1 VRRLRARRHRPE
13 PWTPDIEED
22 GYSGPARLS
31 VTTGARGVLDVA
43 VTLAGHLEPLDGQYH
58 WYGRVQ
64 QDEALD
70 RAKKKGATQVV
81 VTIGDGHPAIGRLA
95 EHDAWGNLRVTGTG
109 QPPFTLEPV
118 EVDVPRTDPYRE

>member
-13 PWTPDIEED
+13 PWVPDIEED

-31 VTTGARGVLDVA
+31 LTATDVLDVA

-70 RAKKKGATQVV
+70 RAKGNGTTEIV
-81 VTIGDGHPAIGRLA
+81 VTIGDGHPAAGRLA
-95 EHDAWGNLRVTGTG
+95 EHDAWGNLRIIGTG
-109 QPPFTLEPV
+109 RPPFRLESV
-118 EVDVPRTDPYRE
+118 EVEVPG